1 MTTISLRELLE
12 SGVHFGHQAKR
23 WNPKMKPYIF
33 GVKSGVHII
42 DLQQTATSLIRACN
56 YASQIVSRGGKVLFV
71 GTKRQAQEIIREEA
85 EKANQFHV
93 TQRWLGGTLTNF
105 ATIKQS
111 IERLTYLEQARD
123 DGKFGFLTKKE
134 ALGYEREI
142 AKLKKSLGGIQEMK
156 KLPDAV
162 FIVDPRKERIAIH
175 ETRKLNIPVIAVVDT
190 NCDPDGIDF
199 VIPGN
204 DDALKAIRLFTS
216 KVAGACAEG
225 QHMAKDMSRG
235 SYRDGDS
242 IPPEVQAAAPTAGPA
257 PEVVVLKGGEGAR
270 LPEPATAEE
279 APEAAPEEAPEEA
292 PEGAPEETPEETPEE
307 APEAA
312 PEEVPE
318 AAPEEAPE
326 AAPEEPAEESAEQ
339 PTEETSD

>member
-1 MTTISLRELLE
+1 MTTVSLRELLE

-42 DLQQTATSLIRACN
+42 DLQQTASSLIRACN
-56 YASQIVSRGGKVLFV
+56 FASQIVSRGGKVLFV

-85 EKANQFHV
+85 EKADQFHV
-93 TQRWLGGTLTNF
+93 TNRWLGGTLTNF
-105 ATIKQS
+105 TTIKQS

-142 AKLKKSLGGIQEMK
+142 AKLKKSLGGIQQMK

-162 FIVDPRKERIAIH
+162 FIVDPRKERIAIN
-175 ETRKLNIPVIAVVDT
+175 ETRKLKIPVIAVVDT

-225 QHMAKDMSRG
+225 QHMAKDMSRE
-235 SYRDGDS
+235 SYRQAGS
-242 IPPEVQAAAPTAGPA
+242 VPAEVQASTPASGPA
-257 PEVVVLKGGEGAR
+257 PEVVVIKGGDSPKAKTDDAAEAEEPAAAPAAEEPAAEEPAAEEPAAEEPAAEEPAAEEPAAEEPAAEE
-270 LPEPATAEE
+270 PEATAEE
-279 APEAAPEEAPEEA
+279 KSE
-292 PEGAPEETPEETPEE
+292 
-307 APEAA
+307 
-312 PEEVPE
+312 
-318 AAPEEAPE
+318 
-326 AAPEEPAEESAEQ
+326 
-339 PTEETSD
+339 